1 MVMKALRDGAKG
13 GVSKF
18 ILFGFLVLATGG
30 LVLMDVGG
38 FFRGGVS
45 GSDVARVGDHVIKAQ
60 TFDSNLRRTV
70 SRLGMSTQE
79 AYKLGYV
86 GQILSTEV
94 RGLLVAQAASD
105 LGVSIPDSMVA
116 KQVSDLVT
124 PLAKNGESPK
134 NILEQILRAQGLN
147 EAEFTK
153 SISRDMGNNLIT
165 NTFDASLKSVSD
177 DMFIDLYK
185 FKNETRNI
193 RYITFMDKDVRNT
206 TPPSDSDLEN
216 LYRATQETYAQ
227 AETRIYKIVTIDT
240 AALEKAL
247 SISDEEIKS
256 IYESNIDLYTTAAS
270 WTLDQALVPTKD
282 QAQKIFEQ
290 AKAGKS
296 LKGAVESV
304 TTNVSGYIGEQDFT
318 EAALLEAVK
327 QPVMDTKESG
337 ITLEPIK
344 SPLGWH
350 VVTVKSTNPVR
361 VKPLSEVQ
369 GEIKEELVEAQIIDQ
384 QYELA
389 NAVDDMLAS
398 GASLEDVAEE
408 IDLNITTLP
417 AINQYGVA
425 ADGKDAL
432 KDFTAARASIIE
444 TGATLQQGETS
455 PIFESMDGQ
464 FMAVYLQS
472 VTPKSYTPFDDVKDE
487 LAKRWSG
494 DQSRVANK
502 MQLGQYLMSMTTENK
517 SLADI
522 AKAHGKTVKS
532 ESKIARNKTDVAKFP
547 VRASDNMFEAKID
560 APLIVD
566 VDGGAALAVVTG
578 YDWPKVDPQ
587 NADFLAFKAAM
598 LSDLQNESLGLYLTK
613 QQDKYKATVNQRLLD
628 QLYGPQAQ
636 TN

>member
-532 ESKIARNKTDVAKFP
+532 ESKIARNKTDVANFP
-547 VRASDNMFEAKID
+547 VRAIDNMFEAKID